1 LVQIMRRSNANLQI
15 QSTKAT
21 VLGDDPANELV
32 ISTKEQSYKLKVL
45 KIYAI
50 KEDKAYIITYN
61 TLEENYDYYL
71 ETAREV
77 IGSFEFMGTEKNKP
91 REPLREI
98 KEVPVSVSPSPDVSE
113 MNGVEAEIEPEIT
126 DEVELVL

>member
-1 LVQIMRRSNANLQI
+1 MRRSNANLQI

>member
-1 LVQIMRRSNANLQI
+1 MRRSNANLQI

-98 KEVPVSVSPSPDVSE
+98 KEVPESVSPSPDVSE